1 MTGVSEDAIRDSVGA
16 FAGTDAQVASQAN
29 GAPEMAWG
37 DTFFIYDP
45 DRNLEGPGR
54 FPFATIVT
62 QDYGDFDNLSK
73 LNRPSVF
80 RLNVGVSKETFRA
93 FFPNE
98 GEHEFAALD
107 QLMPHPVYGKNHW
120 ISVLNPSEATFERVK
135 PLLGEAY
142 EIAKGRIERKRIG
155 RDGGA

>member
-1 MTGVSEDAIRDSVGA
+1 MAGVSEDAIRDYVGA
-16 FAGTDAQVASQAN
+16 FAGTDVQVASHAN

-73 LNRPSVF
+73 LNRPGVF

-93 FFPNE
+93 FFPDE

-107 QLMPHPVYGKNHW
+107 QLMPHPVYGKSHW

-135 PLLGEAY
+135 PLLAEAY
-142 EIAKGRIERKRIG
+142 EIARRRIERKRIG